1 MIILPTTGHG
11 GDQITISG
19 SGDKF
24 FRISEVRFG
33 GVYTSGVT
41 GYQPTGVDPSGA
53 PTGVALSGGLNIL
66 VSGVSADFDVVNPNT
81 INVNVPAMNTFTGE
95 DQRTKWANYG
105 YPAPITIISEQRK
118 ITGYASGTTG
128 ELFRPIP
135 FIDKV
140 TPLSGI
146 SGEKVY
152 IEGDNLLGVSGLKL
166 LGITGYSM
174 FSETSGIEKYL
185 TLPTGIAEVTGYIT
199 GVTGYLSYVTG
210 YEPTGLAT
218 TGELSGMPT
227 GIPIT
232 GSGALT
238 DQIPVT
244 GMVYNTGNYYTYQN
258 PTGVYEDLDGNLT
271 VYLPFET
278 INNTGIT
285 FELPSGNFY
294 GNVQVCASGEAGMSL
309 IESNLYSQKI
319 QPEVEIT
326 GFFPQIG
333 FSGEPVT
340 ISGRY
345 FLPELL
351 EKVEGSFV
359 NQTGGHSTDEGYLV
373 VFGGSGASGVF
384 HPKSGSAEDTITQ
397 LTGYVPATARTG
409 PVKIAKNV
417 NIAGFQNNG
426 KPGATGFYV
435 SDISFPVFVGAP
447 DPQRLQGLNN
457 TNVPI
462 AMASIVETGTIP
474 TFDIT
479 GTGLTD
485 STSGTAIYEA
495 GKKIKEYVVT
505 GFLTSGIFG
514 QESGVTGYVQVYQSG
529 FTGFVVT
536 GLEGPTGG
544 TGDQA
549 GFGVTGYIS
558 GMVEI
563 SGGFFPMGVTG
574 ITETGIMTG
583 ITYSSGYALDVGFF
597 EATNTVNFAS
607 AANKEGAQPL
617 NITASN
623 FFSSGTET
631 GSPLQFS
638 GLEKS
643 PITVYYPI
651 VGPDIEECLE
661 DYQIKKD
668 RGDSPIY
675 YLEGCEQAFK
685 LYFEGSYANFDIKG
699 GNLQPDLLQYFITTQ
714 AISAGTEGI
723 TQAEIQA
730 DNPSL
735 TPAEAAAAA
744 DYVTA
749 QAPVDQD
756 PLQQYTQS
764 PPDGGG
770 TTGNNPPAG
779 GGNPGTTPVQ
789 PPDPNGPG
797 PKTPT
802 ATPTTPLDPA
812 PLPPPG
818 YTPPTYCGYT
828 VPTTDL
834 KTIVAPVARPYKTA
848 DGTAMPATETKGIGK
863 IYQFGGAWGSSVFF
877 SKGKPKIPRTP
888 DEKGDAPLGYNRLN
902 LAPVRQ
908 YTIKSVEPGKP
919 EFTPSHGANSKLG
932 LTNKQPRRIINVPS
946 QNGTA
951 GRFDCGGTRPID
963 DPPRSVGPLRPT
975 VPNNPGQPGDPTLT
989 IPPDPCAEFENPVET
1004 PIDNDDGEPQNYAVC
1019 GNQLPVYR
1027 PGEFISLPMVGAID
1041 VDQTNDYEL
1050 KRPVRNQTQQFNSET
1065 ETITVNGEEITVI
1078 SCSFPVHAFG
1088 PEDCPESKPPI
1099 GNWPDP
1105 RPPLPP
1111 NPTDP
1116 QRPNPENPVGGPC
1129 VLGPIPPI
1137 NEPTNEPPI
1146 CPPWSP
1152 PPNPPSTPPRPPTD
1166 SPPPD
1171 PPIVCGPYP
1180 PFSIQPPVSP
1190 TGINGSGVINTVSG
1204 FWIVNYPSLEY
1215 AVANQCN
1222 SHAVTTGS
1230 SGYHLYDQNLQVAVE
1245 QTSKLGTPVPRVD
1258 DQRSLLSRVFF
1269 GASGQEP
1276 IFEPDGSV
1284 YFDPDGTPLAN
1295 FLVENSGALRLNGGY
1310 IQTESSSGFNFVD
1323 KDEWSVQFWVNH
1335 RQFYNNLKYSSFNTI
1350 DSALFGISGQ
1360 FPSEKGNTFFH
1371 IGYERHSGAAGIT
1384 NKVKPYADLSGID
1397 TIYDE
1402 NLSTGWFPETG
1413 TYRHFAFVKNTT
1425 GYGFFYD
1432 GCQLGVSIEATGL
1445 DQYLPS
1451 GLCKFFFGGL
1461 STGNF
1466 VTLNTGWNQYQA
1478 PISSTDFQLD
1488 FENNLND
1495 SGKYEQTLI
1504 SGGNIAFQTENARI
1518 GTTSLCMDGS
1528 SYLET
1533 TGSNFN
1539 YGTGN
1544 FTVECFVYPS
1554 GATKGFGTM
1563 GNSIQTL
1570 WMIGQTS
1577 ALDGS
1582 SYDFAT
1588 GNGMALL
1595 LDHNKESLRLL
1606 FDYDNQYLFHDLV
1619 SPYKN
1624 VQLKTKEWNH
1634 VAICRS
1640 GTTFYSY
1647 INGEPAGAVVTED
1660 FAANYN
1666 TKPIFTGMPVID
1678 ATGQN
1683 LYIGGAMSGAVSTT
1697 NIIDTGVIYESQPYK
1712 YELLVSTD
1720 SGIYTTGFASGNTA
1734 TGGYIID
1741 TEKSGYEYTVK
1752 TDGTLWANA
1761 KVTAYWGG
1769 QISEEK
1775 DHGVVLCQ
1783 WIHNR
1788 QGSTDKFMIE
1798 QGFNVGGQ
1806 IQGNSLGFDKE
1817 TQGAQKEAQGV
1828 VTKPKYGIFS
1838 EKDYFPMYNPSGKS
1852 RIFCTQTLAVQITG
1866 LKAGDKVN
1874 FFAPRYNNA
1883 LPQQPYDMSLM
1894 SENNWV
1900 TENNEFNQL
1909 FIESLQFHESKI
1921 ENYCGLID
1929 QFIVSDE
1936 CKYSSDP
1943 VTGSFESGYL
1953 DSDLGPDVY
1962 VKELNVRTDAVFS
1975 PENGK
1980 YPEPTSAPASGSK
1993 TASILNFETV
2003 IDLSNIINNG
2013 ITGDSQ
2019 HARVYKTHSGENN
2032 VRFSAN
2038 GEGKYGNYAMNF
2050 PTGNTNVPN
2059 TGGTLF
2065 TENVKI
2071 GTGDFTVEMW
2081 VKPSGTAYLTSLGSE
2096 INDNL
2101 KRQTLI
2107 SFGTTGSG
2115 FNFFLSGGQ
2124 DGNHLGLD
2132 LYNGGRVTG
2141 IEPESQMAE
2150 EDYITPTDVTRLYV
2164 MGGYDA
2170 ILSSGSNYNTW
2181 KSGEWNH
2188 IAFVRNQR
2196 SILAYMNGYFAG
2208 MVNWLG
2214 TNADGP
2220 GAYSNSAYVER
2231 AAMIVPVDAGG
2242 AGVNYG
2248 DLDVD
2253 SSLITIGGGS
2263 FETPNFEGQIDGFNF
2278 TTGVSGALYTNIF
2291 SAPRPWVTCDS
2302 QNELVCHFQEPHGF
2316 WNFFDDH
2323 CCATGITGFERTRFV
2338 DDTRKN
2344 DYMACSWGDTV
2355 TLKGKNF
2362 YGVTGVILGNPER
2375 LILNS
2380 SGEIWSRQKTAM
2392 STEDPYSVNSK
2403 WNEFKTNAELEGYT
2417 HYANAVEKWR
2427 VVDPQTIQFVIP
2439 PDSVGSNGISL
2450 VGHTTK
2456 HRNVTVTS
2464 GIDYDADGNVDKVQ
2478 FSRKIT
2484 NTSGIGFEIYDSKID
2499 LRISPPAM
2507 DIIDFNPISGYTNE
2521 NIVLRGKSLHYT
2533 SKLMISGQGSSR
2545 LELPFTGVGSTGII
2559 FTVPDK
2565 AAMESHIQVFANDGQ
2580 QAISTDKLRILNSGI
2595 RSFTPETGVYN
2606 ETVIF
2611 SGNYFESGVDIVL
2624 FPSYQ
2629 VGNVDD
2635 PNYHQTNFTPGL
2647 NISYLDETG
2656 ISVRVPNG
2664 VVKGFP
2670 VVSGSGNGMVVSGS
2684 TKFIP
2689 IPTISGV
2696 EKTITK
2702 VGCSFRMTGINAS
2715 NLVPLIGFTGN
2726 SLQPYT
2732 QGDGVI
2738 EFIANTGDK
2747 TAYTNN
2753 QYPPVS
2759 DFGIDRNSTGVY
2771 SRVFYFG
2778 KLEVDKT
2785 HLEANLP
2792 LSAQTGYVIVSGTL
2806 NNQIIGSGNPF
2817 LISRDEIF
2825 NTGNGNKFDN
2835 YYNLS
2840 GLNIDSLRSD
2850 FINLRDTYALQNIS
2864 NVTGDHMIIS
2874 GRTPFVTGITPTRG
2888 DGGVILEVS
2897 GLHGLNV
2904 TGIKFVPVSTPS
2916 VECHMDS
2923 GEFIQQKTTVNSF
2936 DPISNNTTAKTITGW
2951 HFKNVY
2957 TGNGQYIDV
2966 GDQVQ
2971 VYGIYPCEEL
2981 RNYGTVD
2988 ILLMYDSGI
2997 TTTGLC

>member
-24 FRISEVRFG
+24 FRISDVRFG

-53 PTGVALSGGLNIL
+53 PTGVPLSGGLNIL

-81 INVNVPAMNTFTGE
+81 INVSVPAMNTFTGQ

-105 YPAPITIISEQRK
+105 YPTPITIISEERK
-118 ITGYASGTTG
+118 ITGYASGSTG

-146 SGEKVY
+146 SGQKVY
-152 IEGDNLLGVSGLKL
+152 VEGDNLLGVSGLKL
-166 LGITGYSM
+166 INVTGYSL
-174 FSETSGIEKYL
+174 FDQTSGIEKYL
-185 TLPTGIAEVTGYIT
+185 TLPTGVAEVTGFIT
-199 GVTGYLSYVTG
+199 GVTGYSSFVTG
-210 YEPTGLAT
+210 YDPTGLGI
-218 TGELSGMPT
+218 TGALSGFPT
-227 GIPIT
+227 GTPLS

-238 DQIPVT
+238 DLIPVT
-244 GMVYNTGNYYTYQN
+244 GMVYNTGNYYTWQS
-258 PTGVYEDLDGNLT
+258 PTGVYEDLEARLT
-271 VYLPFET
+271 IYLPFET

-294 GNVQVCASGEAGMSL
+294 GNVQVCASGEAGKIL
-309 IESNLYSQKI
+309 IESNLSSQKI

-326 GFFPQIG
+326 GFWPQVG
-333 FSGEPVT
+333 FSGEPLT

-351 EKVEGSFV
+351 GTTEGSFV
-359 NQTGGHSTDEGYLV
+359 NQTGGYSNEEGYLL

-384 HPKSGSAEDTITQ
+384 HPKSGAGITE

-409 PVKIAKNV
+409 PVKIKQND
-417 NIAGFQNNG
+417 NIAGFQTPDSPAASG
-426 KPGATGFYV
+426 GFFV
-435 SDISFPVFVGAP
+435 SDISFPVYVGAP
-447 DPQRLQGLNN
+447 EPTRLQGLNN
-457 TNVPI
+457 SNVPLAI
-462 AMASIVETGTIP
+462 ASLVETGTIP

-479 GTGLTD
+479 GTGLVD
-485 STSGTAIYEA
+485 ATSGTALFEA
-495 GKKIKEYVVT
+495 GRKVKEYTIT

-514 QESGVTGYVQVYQSG
+514 QESGVTGYNQVFQSG

-558 GMVEI
+558 GMVET

-574 ITETGIMTG
+574 ITKTGIMTG
-583 ITYSSGYALDVGFF
+583 ITFASGFSLDVGFF
-597 EATNTVNFAS
+597 ESTSTVDFS
-607 AANKEGAQPL
+607 TSLGREGAQSL
-617 NITASN
+617 NLSAKN
-623 FFSSGTET
+623 FFSSGVQT
-631 GSPLQFS
+631 GSALNFK
-638 GLEKS
+638 GVEKA
-643 PITVYYPI
+643 PITLYYPI

-675 YLEGCEQAFK
+675 YLDGCEQAFM
-685 LYFEGSYANFDIKG
+685 LYYSGSYANFDIKG
-699 GNLQPDLLQYFITTQ
+699 GSLQPDLLQYFVSSQ
-714 AISAGTEGI
+714 AASSALEGI
-723 TQAEIQA
+723 TSAEIAA

-735 TPAEAAAAA
+735 SASQVAASLEFIEAS
-744 DYVTA
+744 
-749 QAPVDQD
+749 APEGVDQ
-756 PLQQYTQS
+756 YTTTVPQG
-764 PPDGGG
+764 GGG
-770 TTGNNPPAG
+770 TGNLPPGDG
-779 GGNPGTTPVQ
+779 GP
-789 PPDPNGPG
+789 
-797 PKTPT
+797 TPT
-802 ATPTTPLDPA
+802 ATPILPPNPFGGLPKPPTLVQVPLDPPPVIRPGA
-812 PLPPPG
+812 P
-818 YTPPTYCGYT
+818 TPTYCGYT
-828 VPTTDL
+828 PSL
-834 KTIVAPVARPYKTA
+834 NQINSIAAPVARPYKNA
-848 DGTAMPATETKGIGK
+848 DQSAMPIRTTKGVGT
-863 IYQFGGAWGSSVFF
+863 IYKFGGAWGMTELFE
-877 SKGKPKIPRTP
+877 KGKPSIAKTP
-888 DEKGDAPLGYNRLN
+888 EEKGDAPLGYNRLN
-902 LAPVRQ
+902 LAPIRQ
-908 YTIKSVEPGKP
+908 YVIKSVEPGKP
-919 EFTPSHGANSKLG
+919 QFTPSYGVNSRLG
-932 LTNKQPRRIINVPS
+932 LTNKPARRIINTPNP
-946 QNGTA
+946 NGTN
-951 GRFDCGGTRPID
+951 GRIDCGGTRPVD
-963 DPPRSVGPLRPT
+963 DPPRPSGPLQPLT
-975 VPNNPGQPGDPTLT
+975 ENPHGNPGPITSIGN
-989 IPPDPCAEFENPVET
+989 PPDPCADVGNPVEV
-1004 PIDNDDGEPQNYAVC
+1004 PVDNDDGQPQDFAFC
-1019 GNQLPVYR
+1019 GVGMPIYR
-1027 PGEFISLPMVGAID
+1027 PGEFISIPSPLGIN
-1041 VDQTNDYEL
+1041 VDQSNDYEL
-1050 KRPVRNQTQQFNSET
+1050 QITDTRPIEEFNQDQQT
-1065 ETITVNGEEITVI
+1065 MMVNGEQITVV
-1078 SCSFPVHAFG
+1078 SCGFPVEAFG
-1088 PEDCPESKPPI
+1088 PEDCPENKPPI
-1099 GNWPDP
+1099 TSWPHPRAPIPKPPGNPE
-1105 RPPLPP
+1105 
-1111 NPTDP
+1111 N
-1116 QRPNPENPVGGPC
+1116 PNPENPPAGPC
-1129 VLGPIPPI
+1129 VLGPINI
-1137 NEPTNEPPI
+1137 PTNEPPTTD
-1146 CPPWSP
+1146 PPWTP
-1152 PPNPPSTPPRPPTD
+1152 PPREPSGTIPID
-1166 SPPPD
+1166 D
-1171 PPIVCGPYP
+1171 PPVISCGPFP
-1180 PFSIQPPVSP
+1180 PAEIKPPINP
-1190 TGINGSGVINTVSG
+1190 TGIKGTGINNTISG
-1204 FWIVNYPSLEY
+1204 FWIVPYPSLDFG
-1215 AVANQCN
+1215 VANQCS
-1222 SHAVTTGS
+1222 SHAVQTGS
-1230 SGYHLYDQNLQVAVE
+1230 SGYYLYDQNLKVAVE
-1245 QTSKLGTPVPRVD
+1245 QTNTYWTPVPRVD
-1258 DQRSLLSRVFF
+1258 NQHTVLSRTFF
-1269 GASGQEP
+1269 GASGVEP

-1284 YFDPDGTPLAN
+1284 YFDPDGTPLSD

-1310 IQTESSSGFNFVD
+1310 IQTEASSGFNFVD
-1323 KDEWSVQFWVNH
+1323 VDDWSVQFWINH
-1335 RQFYNNLKYSSFNTI
+1335 KQFYEGLKYASFNTK
-1350 DSALFGISGQ
+1350 DVALFGISGQ
-1360 FPSEKGNTFFH
+1360 HPSENGNTFFH

-1384 NKVKPYADLSGID
+1384 NKVRPYADLSGID

-1402 NLSTGWFPETG
+1402 NLATGWFPESG

-1445 DQYLPS
+1445 DKYLPS

-1478 PISSTDFQLD
+1478 PTSSTDFQLD

-1504 SGGNIAFQTENARI
+1504 SGGNLVFQTTDARI
-1518 GTTSLCMDGS
+1518 GSSSLCMDGS

-1554 GATKGFGTM
+1554 GATKGYGTM

-1577 ALDGS
+1577 SLDGANH
-1582 SYDFAT
+1582 DFAT
-1588 GNGMALL
+1588 GNGVALL

-1606 FDYDNQYLFHDLV
+1606 FDYDDQYLFHDLV
-1619 SPYKN
+1619 SPYN
-1624 VQLKTKEWNH
+1624 NTQLKTQEWNH
-1634 VAICRS
+1634 VALCRS

-1660 FAANYN
+1660 FAANYY
-1666 TKPIFTGMPVID
+1666 TKTIYTGMPVID

-1697 NIIDTGVIYESQPYK
+1697 NIIDTGTLYESQPYK
-1712 YELLVSTD
+1712 YEHLVNTL
-1720 SGIYTTGFASGNTA
+1720 SGLVTTGFASGA
-1734 TGGYIID
+1734 TGSAAGYIID
-1741 TEKSGYEYTVK
+1741 AEKSGYEYTVK

-1769 QISEEK
+1769 QISDEK

-1788 QGSTDKFMIE
+1788 DGSTDKFMIE

-1806 IQGNSLGFDKE
+1806 IQGNTLGFDKD
-1817 TQGAQKEAQGV
+1817 TQEAQKQNQSV

-1838 EKDYFPMYNPSGKS
+1838 QNDYFPMYNPEGTS
-1852 RIFCTQTLAVQITG
+1852 RVFCTQTLAVQITG

-1883 LPQQPYDMSLM
+1883 LPQQPYDMELSA
-1894 SENNWV
+1894 NNGWF
-1900 TENNEFNQL
+1900 TENNQFNQM
-1909 FIESLQFHESKI
+1909 FIESLQFHESKL

-1929 QFIVSDE
+1929 QFIVSNE

-1953 DSDLGPDVY
+1953 DTDLGPDVY
-1962 VKELNVRTDAVFS
+1962 VKELNVRTDAIFS
-1975 PENGK
+1975 PDNGK
-1980 YPEPTSAPASGSK
+1980 YHEPTSAPVSGSG

-2019 HARVYKTHSGENN
+2019 YARTYKTHSGENN

-2050 PTGNTNVPN
+2050 PTGNVSVPN

-2071 GTGDFTVEMW
+2071 STGNFTVEMW
-2081 VKPSGTAYLTSLGSE
+2081 VKPSGTAYLTSLGSA
-2096 INDNL
+2096 INDDL

-2115 FNFFLSGGQ
+2115 FNFFISGGQ

-2132 LYNGGRVTG
+2132 LYNGGRITG
-2141 IEPESQMAE
+2141 FEPEGAMAE
-2150 EDYITPTDVTRLYV
+2150 PDYVTPTDLTRLYV
-2164 MGGYDA
+2164 MGGYDT

-2181 KSGEWNH
+2181 NSGDWNH
-2188 IAFVRNQR
+2188 IAFVRHNKN
-2196 SILAYMNGYFAG
+2196 IMAYMNGYFAG
-2208 MVNWLG
+2208 MVNFLG
-2214 TNADGP
+2214 ENTDGP
-2220 GAYSNSAYVER
+2220 GAYSNSSYIDR
-2231 AAMIVPVDAGG
+2231 STMITPVDQGG
-2242 AGVNYG
+2242 AGVNFG
-2248 DLDVD
+2248 DLSVN
-2253 SSLITIGGGS
+2253 SSLVTIGGGS
-2263 FETPNFEGQIDGFNF
+2263 YETPNFEGQIDAFNF
-2278 TTGVSGALYTNIF
+2278 TTGVTGAMYTNIF

-2316 WNFFDDH
+2316 WSFYDDH
-2323 CCATGITGFERTRFV
+2323 CCPTGITGYERTRYV
-2338 DDTRKN
+2338 DDSRKN
-2344 DYMACSWGDTV
+2344 DYMACVWGDTV
-2355 TLKGKNF
+2355 TLKGRNF
-2362 YGVTGVILGNPER
+2362 YGVTGVLLGDAEK

-2380 SGEIWSRQKTAM
+2380 SGQQWGRGKVSAS
-2392 STEDPYSVNSK
+2392 STEVAKKELASMWS
-2403 WNEFKTNAELEGYT
+2403 EFTSTAELQGNVAYS
-2417 HYANAVEKWR
+2417 NVVEKWR
-2427 VVDPQTIQFVIP
+2427 VVDNQTIQFVVP
-2439 PDSVGSNGISL
+2439 PDSVGSNGISI

-2456 HRNVTVTS
+2456 HRKTVVTT
-2464 GIDYDADGNVDKVQ
+2464 GIDYDGDGNIDKVQ
-2478 FSRKIT
+2478 GYRVIRQ
-2484 NTSGIGFEIYDSKID
+2484 TSGVGYEIYNSRID

-2507 DIIDFNPISGYTNE
+2507 DIIDFSPISGYTNE
-2521 NIVLRGKSLHYT
+2521 NITIRGKSLHYAT
-2533 SKLMISGQGSSR
+2533 KLMISGQGSDR
-2545 LELPFTGVGSTGII
+2545 LELPFTGVGSTGIV

-2565 AAMESHIQVFANDGQ
+2565 ANMESHIQVFANDGQ
-2580 QAISTDKLRILNSGI
+2580 EALSTDKLRILNSGI
-2595 RSFTPETGVYN
+2595 KSFTPETGVYN

-2611 SGNYFESGVDIVL
+2611 SGSYFESGVDIVL

-2629 VGNVDD
+2629 VGNVDGPD
-2635 PNYHQTNFTPGL
+2635 YHQQNFTPGL
-2647 NISYLDETG
+2647 NISYIDETG
-2656 ISVRVPNG
+2656 ISVKVPNG

-2670 VVSGSGNGMVVSGS
+2670 IISGSGNGMIISGS
-2684 TKFIP
+2684 TEFVP
-2689 IPTISGV
+2689 IPTISGI

-2738 EFIANTGDK
+2738 EFIANTGDSA
-2747 TAYTNN
+2747 AYTSN

-2759 DFGIDRNSTGVY
+2759 EFGIDRNSTGIY
-2771 SRVFYFG
+2771 SKVFYFG

-2817 LISRDEIF
+2817 LISRHETF

-2835 YYNLS
+2835 YYNIS

-2874 GRTPFVTGITPTRG
+2874 GRTPFITGITPTRG
-2888 DGGVILEVS
+2888 DGGVILEIS
-2897 GLHGLNV
+2897 GLYGLNV
-2904 TGIKFVPVSTPS
+2904 TGVKFIPVSTPS
-2916 VECHMDS
+2916 VECHMNS
-2923 GEFIQQKTTVNSF
+2923 GEFIPQKTIINSV
-2936 DPISNNTTAKTITGW
+2936 DPISNNTVVRTVTGW

-2981 RNYGTVD
+2981 RNFGSVD